1 MQVMRMTR
9 SIRMALYS
17 TMKAWKE
24 AIRKQ
29 SKSSQKA
36 VKKCRRHCAPA
47 LFTVDCPMFLI
58 PTNTSRQGI
67 TENNRKA

>member
-9 SIRMALYS
+9 AIRMALYS

-24 AIRKQ
+24 AISKQ
-29 SKSSQKA
+29 SKSSQKVPA
-36 VKKCRRHCAPA
+36 ALCPA
-47 LFTVDCPMFLI
+47 LFTVNYPMFLI